1 MYRTM
6 ISFPAIE
13 NEKRL
18 RMKYQTKRT
27 FLWIFILLII
37 FSISNNTVFSAD
49 GTLFHF
55 GVSSVFGAA
64 GESFLHYKTN
74 LKTSG
79 RIILGTALGSIP
91 GLVKEMIDSTE
102 KGNSFSGADLAA
114 DIAGAFVGALV
125 ANIVNNKIKIK
136 INKTKH
142 DKVVTLSL
150 SFQF

>member
-1 MYRTM
+1 MVL
-6 ISFPAIE
+6 FPAGE

-18 RMKYQTKRT
+18 RMKYQARRA
-27 FLWIFILLII
+27 FLWIFILLI
-37 FSISNNTVFSAD
+37 FLSISNNTVFSAD
-49 GTLFHF
+49 NTLLHI

-91 GLVKEMIDSTE
+91 GLVKELIDSTK
-102 KGNSFSGADLAA
+102 KGNHFSGTDLAA
-114 DIAGAFVGALV
+114 DIAGAFIGALA
-125 ANIVNNKIKIK
+125 ANIVNNKIQIKIK
-136 INKTKH
+136 KTKH
-142 DKVVTLSL
+142 DKTVTLSL

>member
-1 MYRTM
+1 M

-49 GTLFHF
+49 GTLLHF

-114 DIAGAFVGALV
+114 DIAGAFIGALV
-125 ANIVNNKIKIK
+125 ANIVNNKIKIT